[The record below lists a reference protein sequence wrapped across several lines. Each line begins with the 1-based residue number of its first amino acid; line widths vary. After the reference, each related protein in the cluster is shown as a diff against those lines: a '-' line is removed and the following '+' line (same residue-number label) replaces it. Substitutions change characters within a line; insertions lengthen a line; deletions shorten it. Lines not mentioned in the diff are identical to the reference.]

1 MLRINPTWIVEN
13 DRMKRIKFFGSLLM
27 TVAFLASFTVSG
39 AAAKLT
45 IKTKNGQV
53 YTCVNTKEEYAQMVQ
68 YAIDNHL
75 EHVNVCYQTDKQQWD
90 SSYSNNVLNFTHYD
104 TKTQFDDF
112 KDYNTNTVCVTPTMM
127 DSLTEDGSV
136 QEHWGTI
143 DLTFNDTKEELAKAD
158 VEIRQILSAVSS
170 KSQAEQ
176 IRYAAEY
183 ICKKAQY
190 GSQEL
195 PGGGYDSINGVYD
208 VLNEVRTNTVCTSY
222 AVTMMRFLDLMG
234 LENVLLSNYQTV
246 HVWNMV
252 ELDGQWYGIDCT
264 FEDSNPGSYVLM
276 GQDMLKSYDSSNF
289 PTVATFAKTHKIA
302 AKAYGKGTDGS
313 KKTNFPQSNTPP
325 SSKPSRSEQTSSQPT
340 SSPVTSSQEG
350 TASAP
355 EQTAFQVNL
364 TQTPV
369 VPAEVFA
376 QAVQD
381 GKDLV
386 LIGEKYRWKFSGVN
400 LKSDTVGELNGTISF
415 GDQVPQAERKQIQE
429 AAGDRSVYPFA
440 FAHHGTLPAPA
451 EISIQLTEKY
461 ANNQVYVYYLNEEN
475 QPIEAATE
483 LVAQDG
489 TLTFCTDHCSLWFIS
504 DQAIFMGG
512 QSASS
517 FPVWG
522 WILVGAGV
530 LLLSAGVG
538 AVLLILKK
546 RSVCHTTI

>member
-1 MLRINPTWIVEN
+1 
-13 DRMKRIKFFGSLLM
+13 M

-45 IKTKNGQV
+45 TKTKNGQV

-313 KKTNFPQSNTPP
+313 KKTNLPQSKTQPLRTDFLPANQLPCHFFSGGNSIRSRADSF
-325 SSKPSRSEQTSSQPT
+325 SSESYTDTCSSRRGVCSGSPGRKRLGVNRRKISLEIFGSESQKRYRGRAKWNDLVWGSDSTGRAQADPRSCWRPLCLSLCVCPSRYAARPSGNIHPVNGEICKQT
-340 SSPVTSSQEG
+340 
-350 TASAP
+350 
-355 EQTAFQVNL
+355 
-364 TQTPV
+364 
-369 VPAEVFA
+369 
-376 QAVQD
+376 
-381 GKDLV
+381 
-386 LIGEKYRWKFSGVN
+386 GV
-400 LKSDTVGELNGTISF
+400 
-415 GDQVPQAERKQIQE
+415 
-429 AAGDRSVYPFA
+429 
-440 FAHHGTLPAPA
+440 
-451 EISIQLTEKY
+451 
-461 ANNQVYVYYLNEEN
+461 
-475 QPIEAATE
+475 
-483 LVAQDG
+483 
-489 TLTFCTDHCSLWFIS
+489 C
-504 DQAIFMGG
+504 
-512 QSASS
+512 
-517 FPVWG
+517 
-522 WILVGAGV
+522 
-530 LLLSAGVG
+530 LLFE
-538 AVLLILKK
+538 
-546 RSVCHTTI
+546 

>member
-1 MLRINPTWIVEN
+1 M
-13 DRMKRIKFFGSLLM
+13 
-27 TVAFLASFTVSG
+27 
-39 AAAKLT
+39 
-45 IKTKNGQV
+45 
-53 YTCVNTKEEYAQMVQ
+53 
-68 YAIDNHL
+68 
-75 EHVNVCYQTDKQQWD
+75 
-90 SSYSNNVLNFTHYD
+90 LNFTHYD

-112 KDYNTNTVCVTPTMM
+112 KDYNTNTVCVTPMMM

-302 AKAYGKGTDGS
+302 AKAYGKGTDDS
-313 KKTNFPQSNTPP
+313 KKTNLPQSNTPP
-325 SSKPSRSEQTSSQPT
+325 SSKPSRSEQTASQP
-340 SSPVTSSQEG
+340 
-350 TASAP
+350 
-355 EQTAFQVNL
+355 
-364 TQTPV
+364 
-369 VPAEVFA
+369 
-376 QAVQD
+376 
-381 GKDLV
+381 
-386 LIGEKYRWKFSGVN
+386 
-400 LKSDTVGELNGTISF
+400 
-415 GDQVPQAERKQIQE
+415 
-429 AAGDRSVYPFA
+429 
-440 FAHHGTLPAPA
+440 PAPL
-451 EISIQLTEKY
+451 S
-461 ANNQVYVYYLNEEN
+461 
-475 QPIEAATE
+475 
-483 LVAQDG
+483 
-489 TLTFCTDHCSLWFIS
+489 
-504 DQAIFMGG
+504 
-512 QSASS
+512 
-517 FPVWG
+517 
-522 WILVGAGV
+522 
-530 LLLSAGVG
+530 LLLRREQHPLQSRQ
-538 AVLLILKK
+538 LFK
-546 RSVCHTTI
+546 